1 MNAAALAAEASFHNA
16 QDLKSSI
23 FHYIACNLEA
33 MMENGLLDD
42 MDIRILNDLTD
53 FVRDRQA
60 EKLPLTRSGILL
72 DMAME
77 RHRDWMVLQDFPE
90 PRLRYPRD
98 IKPKSPRLTSTQAP
112 TPFSKS
118 KGKAKGT
125 FSDTRTSPHLAG
137 SKTFN
142 EELDMDDLMLPDAAP
157 PLSVP
162 SQPSSDALDSAGAK
176 NSAWR
181 SQAVEAKRY
190 ECHTKMIRIV
200 ADHCSSH
207 VASICGASWRRR
219 KLSSRQLEGLHLP
232 RAFLLQF
239 QVDKLVSVRL
249 LAQSAHTLRRR
260 LSIAVQRGARHPLQI
275 IRGVHRGL

>member
-1 MNAAALAAEASFHNA
+1 VRRHINTMNAAALAAEASFHNA
-16 QDLKSSI
+16 NDLKSSI

-42 MDIRILNDLTD
+42 MDIRILNDLTN
-53 FVRDRQA
+53 FVRDRQS

-77 RHRDWMVLQDFPE
+77 RHRDWMMMQDFPE

-118 KGKAKGT
+118 KGKAKGPVN
-125 FSDTRTSPHLAG
+125 DIRTSPQMAG
-137 SKTFN
+137 SKAFN

-157 PLSVP
+157 APSAATQPLS
-162 SQPSSDALDSAGAK
+162 DTLDSSGAK

-181 SQAVEAKRY
+181 SQAIEAKRY
-190 ECHTKMIRIV
+190 V
-200 ADHCSSH
+200 N
-207 VASICGASWRRR
+207 
-219 KLSSRQLEGLHLP
+219 
-232 RAFLLQF
+232 
-239 QVDKLVSVRL
+239 
-249 LAQSAHTLRRR
+249 
-260 LSIAVQRGARHPLQI
+260 
-275 IRGVHRGL
+275 